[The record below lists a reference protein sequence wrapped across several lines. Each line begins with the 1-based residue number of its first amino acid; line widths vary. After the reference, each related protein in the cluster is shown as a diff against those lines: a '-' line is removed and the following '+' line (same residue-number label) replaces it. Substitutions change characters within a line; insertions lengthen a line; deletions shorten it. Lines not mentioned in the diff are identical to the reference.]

1 MFQSGACLL
10 GFGTGLF
17 SVGTLVTAM
26 SYQDKEFV
34 GLGLGAWGA
43 VHATAGGVA
52 AILAALLRDAVGHWT
67 AQGAMGEVMDNVAT
81 GYSFVFH
88 CEIYLVFA
96 TLVALGPL
104 VGRVRRASGMQQGRF
119 VSV

>member
-1 MFQSGACLL
+1 
-10 GFGTGLF
+10 
-17 SVGTLVTAM
+17 
-26 SYQDKEFV
+26 
-34 GLGLGAWGA
+34 
-43 VHATAGGVA
+43 
-52 AILAALLRDAVGHWT
+52 
-67 AQGAMGEVMDNVAT
+67 MGEVMDNVAT